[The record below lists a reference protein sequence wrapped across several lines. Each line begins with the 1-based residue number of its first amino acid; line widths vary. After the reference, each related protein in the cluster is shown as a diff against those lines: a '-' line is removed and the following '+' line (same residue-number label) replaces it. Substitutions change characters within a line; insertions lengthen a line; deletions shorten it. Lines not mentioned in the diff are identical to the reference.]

1 MSAVYYIIPVDKT
14 TMISLHKT
22 ACIAAGIILS
32 SSFVLQASSADR
44 NRQQWRQLVVDRS
57 MQEELLKNSEVP
69 FKVKDWSGVAF
80 FLEEY
85 AELNTKAWLE
95 LGRGMYDYMPMI
107 TDSLANNGMPVAL
120 RFLPVAESRLKR
132 GITSPAGA
140 KGIWQFMKGT
150 GRNCGLTINDQ
161 TDERLDP
168 GKSTKAA
175 VILLKKLYSQFG
187 DWPLALAAYNCGQ
200 GKVRQAIR
208 KTGRADYWAIQHLL
222 PRQTRKYIPA
232 YLAAACATTFYMQQ
246 GRPGISTRP
255 MIFVSANLHSDTDR
269 ATSMS
274 SSMSNVFCWADPL
287 SILRKEKMV

>member
-1 MSAVYYIIPVDKT
+1 MDAVYYIIPVDKT

-22 ACIAAGIILS
+22 VCIAAGIILS
-32 SSFVLQASSADR
+32 SSFVLQAGPAER

-57 MQEELLKNSEVP
+57 MQEALLKRSEVP
-69 FKVKDWSGVAF
+69 FDVKDWSGVAF

-107 TDSLANNGMPVAL
+107 TDSLATNGMPVAL
-120 RFLPVAESRLKR
+120 RFLPVAESRLKT

-140 KGIWQFMKGT
+140 KGIWQIMKGT
-150 GRNCGLTINDQ
+150 GRNCGLAINGQ

-168 GKSTKAA
+168 EKSTKAA
-175 VILLKKLYSQFG
+175 IILLKKLYEQFG

-208 KTGRADYWAIQHLL
+208 KTGHADYWAIQHLL

-255 MIFVSANLHSDTDR
+255 MVFASANRGNHAGQPILL
-269 ATSMS
+269 S
-274 SSMSNVFCWADPL
+274 SRSPGVFCWVDPL
-287 SILRKEKMV
+287 SILHKEKLV